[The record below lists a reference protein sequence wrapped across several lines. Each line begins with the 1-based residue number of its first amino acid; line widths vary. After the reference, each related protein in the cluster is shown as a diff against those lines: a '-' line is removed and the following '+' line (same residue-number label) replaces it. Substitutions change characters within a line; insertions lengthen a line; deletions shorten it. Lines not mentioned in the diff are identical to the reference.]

1 MCVQM
6 KYIKH
11 TFMLMILTV
20 TLSMLNI
27 DAIGIGAVTVDN
39 LGLYYTSGHQKSTSS
54 LQYAS
59 KNSCYGVVSGTNLSV
74 QGRGIKVSDNS
85 GRGNWVNLSSS
96 ARELTGERMKTAN
109 AQYKLNLKVSN
120 SVESCR
126 FVGNW
131 QIN

>member
-11 TFMLMILTV
+11 TFMFMILTV

>member
-6 KYIKH
+6 KYIKY

-27 DAIGIGAVTVDN
+27 DTIEIGTVTVDN

-54 LQYAS
+54 PQYAS
-59 KNSCYGVVSGTNLSV
+59 KTSCYGVVSGTNLSV

-109 AQYKLNLKVSN
+109 SQYKLNLRVSN
-120 SVESCR
+120 SLESCR

>member
-109 AQYKLNLKVSN
+109 AQYKLNLRVSN
-120 SVESCR
+120 SLESCR

>member
-1 MCVQM
+1 
-6 KYIKH
+6 
-11 TFMLMILTV
+11 MLMILTV

-54 LQYAS
+54 PQYAS

-85 GRGNWVNLSSS
+85 GKGNWVNLSSS

-109 AQYKLNLKVSN
+109 AQYKLNLRVSN
-120 SVESCR
+120 SLESCR

>member
-1 MCVQM
+1 M
-6 KYIKH
+6 KYIKY

-27 DAIGIGAVTVDN
+27 DAIGIGAETIDY
-39 LGLYYTSGHQKSTSS
+39 LGLYYTGSHQKKTSS
-54 LQYAS
+54 PQYAS
-59 KNSCYGVVSGTNLSV
+59 KTSCYGVASGTNLSV
-74 QGRGIKVSDNS
+74 QGRSIKVSDNS
-85 GRGNWVNLSSS
+85 GKGDWVNLSSS
-96 ARELTGERMKTAN
+96 ARELTGERMKTAD

-120 SVESCR
+120 SVEVCR